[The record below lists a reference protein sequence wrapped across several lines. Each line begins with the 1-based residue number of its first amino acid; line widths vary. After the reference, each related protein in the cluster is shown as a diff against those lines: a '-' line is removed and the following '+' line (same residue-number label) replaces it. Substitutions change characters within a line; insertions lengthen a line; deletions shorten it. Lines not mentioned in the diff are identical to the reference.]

1 MDNCDI
7 LQTIW
12 GFKKKGNKFQNI
24 HSLSGNIVDSVI
36 KYSMVKLSADNVT
49 CIFIAFKNFKEKM
62 NDEDF
67 EYIIDKNSECNYIG
81 NEIDLSLE
89 TKSF

>member
-12 GFKKKGNKFQNI
+12 CFKKKRNKFQNI
-24 HSLSGNIVDSVI
+24 HFFSGNIVDAVI
-36 KYSMVKLSADNVT
+36 KYSLVKLSADNVT

-62 NDEDF
+62 LDDDF
-67 EYIIDKNSECNYIG
+67 EYIIDNNIECNYIG
-81 NEIDLSLE
+81 NEIDLS
-89 TKSF
+89 